1 MRINIEFD
9 SWEEMEIFRTSG
21 KKTRGKSQMTE
32 VEEATELQA
41 SRTNPAETQP
51 PQQIEK
57 TAQAIRDAQPLQAA
71 QSTFA
76 AQVAPQQ
83 SQGFP
88 GNSGHMPDTTNPLIQ
103 AILARIDGAVNS
115 GQSAD
120 AIVNWFRQQ
129 IGPEAAQA
137 TLDQIK
143 QIFVPRMTEQQ
154 LRQIAPQLG
163 IEVRQ

>member
-1 MRINIEFD
+1 MRINVEFD

-41 SRTNPAETQP
+41 SRANPADTR
-51 PQQIEK
+51 PQQIEQ

-71 QSTFA
+71 QNTFA

-83 SQGFP
+83 PQGFP
-88 GNSGHMPDTTNPLIQ
+88 GNSGHMPDTTNPLIT
-103 AILARIDGAVNS
+103 AILAKIDGAVNS

-129 IGPEAAQA
+129 IGPEAANA

-154 LRQIAPQLG
+154 LKQIAPQLG
-163 IEVRQ
+163 LSI